1 MLSKTQRMAA
11 LYFKYKGGF
20 VVDQEGRP
28 VEWRNSEPIPT
39 DDDLFKILNSREFK
53 IHDNGNKKKWEGEKE
68 KRELMDIDIKSIRAI
83 REWIAQQPDAPS
95 YIIEYEEIAKEKRKK
110 LK

>member
-1 MLSKTQRMAA
+1 MLSKVQRMAA

-28 VEWRNSEPIPT
+28 IEWKNSEPIPT
-39 DDDLFKILNSREFK
+39 DADLLKILNSKEFK
-53 IHDNGNKKKWEGEKE
+53 IYDEGISKKYESEKI

-83 REWIAQQPDAPS
+83 REWLAQQQDVPS
-95 YIIEYEEIAKEKRKK
+95 FVVEYEELAKEKRKK